1 MKDVSARQVK
11 ISIICLSVSIYY
23 SELLNILTSPSDK
36 DDDATTIDDR
46 QPQRMK
52 EGVCNMTS
60 PTHTVLNLSF

>member
-23 SELLNILTSPSDK
+23 SELLNILMSLLDK

-52 EGVCNMTS
+52 EGV
-60 PTHTVLNLSF
+60 